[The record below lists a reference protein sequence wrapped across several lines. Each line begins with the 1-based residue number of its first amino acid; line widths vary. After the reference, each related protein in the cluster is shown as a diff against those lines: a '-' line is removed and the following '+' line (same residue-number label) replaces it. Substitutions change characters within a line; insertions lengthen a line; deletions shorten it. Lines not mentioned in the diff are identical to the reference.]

1 MTTYNLYVAIATKS
15 DLVVVMPDLVVKDNR
30 LIQASYVLGVAE
42 QRMML
47 LAIVGARET
56 GLGIDS
62 TTLLTVRAEDY
73 ARHFGVTRQAAYMAL
88 QDAVETLFN
97 RRATVDVYDS
107 RKDRMRLMTVR
118 WVTAMD
124 YNENE
129 ASVTL
134 RFGHEVVPLITRL
147 EEQFTSY
154 ELQQISGLT
163 SSYAIRL
170 YEMLMMWKVA
180 GKTPVFEVQKFRIQL
195 GLDTDVYQR
204 TEAFKRRVLDLAI
217 SQINEHT
224 DIVASY
230 EQHKTG
236 RNITGISFKFKTK
249 KQSPKQRKL
258 LERDENTVDLFTGL
272 TDKQIALFAQKLA
285 RLPELS
291 QEAPIGGSYED
302 FAKII
307 QGDLKDPNHQKRY
320 QPYLIKLGLC

>member
-1 MTTYNLYVAIATKS
+1 
-15 DLVVVMPDLVVKDNR
+15 MPDLVVKDNR

-124 YNENE
+124 YNESE

-134 RFGHEVVPLITRL
+134 RFGHEVVPLVTRL

-154 ELQQISGLT
+154 ELQQIAGLT

-180 GKTPVFEVQKFRIQL
+180 GKTPVFEIQQFRIQL
-195 GLDTDVYQR
+195 GLDTNVYQR
-204 TEAFKRRVLDLAI
+204 IEAFKRRVLDLAV

-230 EQHKTG
+230 EK
-236 RNITGISFKFKTK
+236 
-249 KQSPKQRKL
+249 
-258 LERDENTVDLFTGL
+258 
-272 TDKQIALFAQKLA
+272 
-285 RLPELS
+285 
-291 QEAPIGGSYED
+291 
-302 FAKII
+302 
-307 QGDLKDPNHQKRY
+307 
-320 QPYLIKLGLC
+320 

>member
-1 MTTYNLYVAIATKS
+1 MSN
-15 DLVVVMPDLVVKDNR
+15 LVVKDNR
-30 LIQASYVLGVAE
+30 LIQASYALGVAE

-56 GLGIDS
+56 ELGIDA

-73 ARHFGVTRQAAYMAL
+73 ASHFGVTRQAAYMAL

-107 RKDRMRLMTVR
+107 RKDRMRPMTVR

-134 RFGHEVVPLITRL
+134 RFGHEVVPLVTRL

-154 ELQQISGLT
+154 ELQQIAGLT

-170 YEMLMMWKVA
+170 YELLMMWKVA
-180 GKTPVFEVQKFRIQL
+180 GKTPVFEIEQFRKQI
-195 GLDTDVYQR
+195 GLDASEYDR
-204 TEAFKRRVLDLAI
+204 LDNLKRRVIDLAV

-224 DIVASY
+224 DITVNY
-230 EQHKTG
+230 EQHKRG
-236 RNITGISFKFKTK
+236 RIITGFSFTFKQKSTPK
-249 KQSPKQRKL
+249 PTQPSKQPVNALKTQNNAVLATFSG
-258 LERDENTVDLFTGL
+258 LE
-272 TDKQIALFAQKLA
+272 IALMREIQKKH
-285 RLPELS
+285 PEIT
-291 QEAPIGGSYED
+291 EKYVCD
-302 FAKII
+302 FAGFEKI
-307 QGDLKDPNHQKRY
+307 DVFAALQK
-320 QPYLIKLGLC
+320 IKTHYKGADSFSLEKTD

>member
-1 MTTYNLYVAIATKS
+1 MIFYVVIAMRS
-15 DLVVVMPDLVVKDNR
+15 NLVVVMSDLVVKDNR

-124 YNENE
+124 YNESE

-134 RFGHEVVPLITRL
+134 RFGHEVVPLVTRL

-154 ELQQISGLT
+154 ELQQIAGLT

-180 GKTPVFEVQKFRIQL
+180 GKTPIFEINQFRIQL
-195 GLDTDVYQR
+195 GLDSNVYQR
-204 TEAFKRRVLDLAI
+204 VEAFKRRVLDLAI
-217 SQINEHT
+217 TQINEHT
-224 DIVASY
+224 DIIASY

-236 RNITGISFKFKTK
+236 RNITGISFSFKAKKSSKQK
-249 KQSPKQRKL
+249 KQ
-258 LERDENTVDLFTGL
+258 LERDMNTVDLFSGL
-272 TDKQIALFAQKLA
+272 TDKQITLFAQKLA

-302 FAKII
+302 FAEII
-307 QGDLKDPNHQKRY
+307 QGHLKDPSHQKRY
-320 QPYLIKLGLC
+320 KPYLTKLGLI